1 MATTPNLA
9 ITHIESNQSQ
19 KEVTANEAF
28 DTLDEAIAGELLHNM
43 TSDAN
48 YTLDTA
54 EPNKEHE
61 NLVLHITDT
70 GVVLTTTR
78 DIILPEAPHLYV
90 AWNATAQTLRF
101 KTASGAAFSVAAGS
115 VRLFYIDSTSYD
127 AVAIADDSTGAGID
141 FNELGDVPASYTGD
155 GGKVVKVR
163 GDELGLEFVTES
175 AATGVFWAVPHKGAL
190 VSLTSDD
197 LATNASSGYTIPWD
211 SEDRDTD
218 AFVDLGAQAT
228 RITIPSGFSLVRFS
242 GAVALE
248 NMSTSYGAMLRL
260 RKNGVA
266 VEAWRMDQGDGRF
279 TNPTIQVQTPVIPVS
294 AADYFELELY
304 VETDSSVDVKAGSW
318 FQMEVMETTAGG
330 NPPYDIGFYFSG
342 LPNDGQEVL
351 RLKVT
356 RGFTIPD
363 GATGS
368 NAEARVAST
377 GNVAFS
383 VKRNGTEFAT
393 VTFNTSATGA
403 FAQTGDETF
412 VEDDV
417 LTVVAP
423 ASADTTLEDIGF
435 MLKGTRTT

>member
-28 DTLDEAIAGELLHNM
+28 DILDEAIAGELVHNM
-43 TSDAN
+43 ASDAN
-48 YTLDTA
+48 YTLDTS

-78 DIILPEAPHLYV
+78 DIIVPEAAHLYV
-90 AWNATAQTLRF
+90 AWNDTAQTLNF
-101 KTASGAAFSVAAGS
+101 KTASGTSFAVAAGS
-115 VRLFYIDSTSYD
+115 VRLFYVDGTSYD
-127 AVAIADDSTGAGID
+127 AVGIADDSAGAGID
-141 FNELGDVPASYTGD
+141 FSDLGDVPASYSGQ
-155 GGKVVKVR
+155 GGKVVKVK
-163 GDELGLEFVTES
+163 GAEDGLEFVTES

-197 LATNASSGYTIPWD
+197 LAINATSGYTIPWD

-242 GAVALE
+242 GAVVLA
-248 NMSTSYGAMLRL
+248 NMSGTYACMLRL
-260 RKNGVA
+260 RKNGTA
-266 VEAWRMDQGDGRF
+266 VDEWRMDQGDGRF
-279 TNPTIQVQTPVIPVS
+279 SNPTIQVQTPVIPVS
-294 AADYFELELY
+294 ASDYFELEVY
-304 VETDSSVDVKAGSW
+304 VETDTSVDVKAGSW

-330 NPPYDIGFYFSG
+330 NPPYDIGFYYSG
-342 LPNDGQEVL
+342 LPSDAQEML

-377 GNVAFS
+377 GNVACS
-383 VKRNGTEFAT
+383 IKRNGTEFAT
-393 VTFNTSATGA
+393 VTFNASATGV

-423 ASADTTLEDIGF
+423 ATADDTLEDMGF